1 MDLFMKAAAV
11 TLISLILWVLLSKQ
25 NKEMALLL
33 TILACCLIFAAA
45 VSYLQPVIAFFE
57 RLEALGNLDHKLLEI
72 LLKAVGVG
80 VLAEVIGLLC
90 KDAGNAAVGKT
101 LQLMASAVI
110 LWLAVPLLEELME
123 LAEDVLGVL

>member
-1 MDLFMKAAAV
+1 MDLFMKAAAI

-33 TILACCLIFAAA
+33 SILACCLIFTSAI
-45 VSYLQPVIAFFE
+45 SYFQPVIDFFE
-57 RLEALGNLDHKLLEI
+57 KLETIGNLDHKLIEI
-72 LLKAVGVG
+72 LLKAACVG
-80 VLAEVIGLLC
+80 VLSEVIGLLC

-101 LQLMASAVI
+101 LQLLASAVI
-110 LWLAVPLLEELME
+110 LWLAIPLLNELME